1 VCRGV
6 HPINALVADSHD
18 GFKSLFL
25 PGWFMCIHA
34 PGSLSFVCLLIR
46 PRPGTYCRSSLP
58 CRFGFVLLTRCS
70 ALGLPAGKRLVVW
83 VGFGPSSPRS
93 DRSDTHTPDPPSLT
107 VRLVR
112 AFLRFLHPLP
122 RFGSRNL
129 CACFLPRSPG
139 FVPGPRFPLAPSG
152 HARDPEFHA
161 SHSGLWAG
169 FGVVCGGTV
178 GLARSPVLR
187 GAHAAIATVSSS
199 CPIGF
204 SFPGWVSYVVEGTRG
219 GFWLR

>member
-34 PGSLSFVCLLIR
+34 LGSLSFVCLLIR
-46 PRPGTYCRSSLP
+46 PRPGTYCHSTLP

-83 VGFGPSSPRS
+83 VGLGPSSPRS

-112 AFLRFLHPLP
+112 TFLRFGIFSPALVHTTCLCVSSHALLALCRALDFLWPP
-122 RFGSRNL
+122 RGMPETLNFTPPTLAFGL
-129 CACFLPRSPG
+129 VLVWCAAERWDWLDPRS
-139 FVPGPRFPLAPSG
+139 
-152 HARDPEFHA
+152 
-161 SHSGLWAG
+161 
-169 FGVVCGGTV
+169 
-178 GLARSPVLR
+178 
-187 GAHAAIATVSSS
+187 
-199 CPIGF
+199 
-204 SFPGWVSYVVEGTRG
+204 RG
-219 GFWLR
+219 GRMQPLQLCFPPA